1 MDILNWLKVN
11 PVYCSAEK
19 IDQVITELEE
29 DKRTAELKNAEKLFA
44 RREAF
49 FSGTWSRI
57 ITESKTEIRVFR
69 YGDMPKRFMWLKDKV
84 VNHGDSIENEHAGLE
99 AFTYVEDLYKKHIG
113 QKKSLFSTFSGN
125 KYKKE
130 YFDIKGCV
138 PTQVQYLNNRIA
150 GRIISGCTK
159 ADVSSAF
166 PTQMTKPLPT
176 LHDCKRVKG
185 RAEPDKDF
193 PFAFYIKS
201 HHIKTLDGINTQW
214 FRNEFYL
221 KYYYKIYDD
230 TINPEDD
237 ETILCHE
244 MPKAEHDALA
254 AAFKDLYEHRKDD
267 PDLKFYMNVSIGFCH
282 LNSNPRLSFIPA
294 IVIARCN
301 SEMFDRAYELQ
312 KRKKKVLFIAT
323 DSIAWQG
330 GEDKIA
336 TDEKYLGSFTY
347 EGKNIKFLGYSPKA
361 YQWETPEGKVTT
373 KYSGMKKE
381 ESAKLKF
388 GELKNVYKGDLECSY
403 YVRDMKTGHMER
415 TA

>member
-1 MDILNWLKVN
+1 MEILNWLKVN

-29 DKRTAELKNAEKLFA
+29 DKRTTEIKNSEKIFA
-44 RREAF
+44 RRKYYF
-49 FSGTWSRI
+49 FGTWSRI
-57 ITESKTEIRVFR
+57 ITDTKTEIRVFK
-69 YGDMPKRFMWLKDKV
+69 YGDTPKRFIWLKDKV
-84 VNHGDSIENEHAGLE
+84 INKTDSIDNETSGMD
-99 AFTYVEDLYKKHIG
+99 AFEHIQELYIKNIG
-113 QKKSLFSTFSGN
+113 KKKSLFSTFSGM

-130 YFDIKGCV
+130 YFDIKKCV
-138 PTQVQYLNNRIA
+138 PVQVQYLNYKFKGKIVT
-150 GRIISGCTK
+150 GCTK

-166 PTQMTKPLPT
+166 PTQMTKDLPT

-185 RAEPDKDF
+185 RVEPNEDF

-201 HHIKTLDGINTQW
+201 HHIKTLDGIDTRK
-214 FRNEFYL
+214 FCNEFYSM
-221 KYYYKIYDD
+221 YYFTVYENVD
-230 TINPEDD
+230 ESED
-237 ETILCHE
+237 ETILCHA

-254 AAFKDLYEHRKDD
+254 DAFKDLYEHRKEDSN
-267 PDLKFYMNVSIGFCH
+267 LKFFMNASIGFFQ
-282 LNSNPRLSFIPA
+282 LNSNPRLSFISA

-301 SEMFDRAYELQ
+301 SDMFERAKKLQ
-312 KRKKKVLFIAT
+312 KNKKEVLFIAT
-323 DSIAWQG
+323 DSIAWKG

-361 YQWETPEGKVTT
+361 YQWITPEGKTTT

-388 GELKNVYKGDLECSY
+388 GELNYKADLERTSY
-403 YVRDMKTGHMER
+403 FRDKKTGHMELI
-415 TA
+415 A